1 MHMTLSKA
9 VLPVIFISLL
19 SLQGCAA
26 VAVGAAAVGISSAT
40 DPRTIGTQVDDQTI
54 EMKTNAKLGNDEQLE
69 DSRVSAIS
77 YDTNVLLVG
86 QVPTEAL
93 KRRAEDVIRD
103 TNGIN
108 KIFNQ
113 LRIGSKA
120 SAAVRAGDSW
130 ITSKVKLKFAS
141 NKSIDATDI
150 KVVTENAEVFLLGHV
165 SQAEADAAVEVARNV
180 DGVER
185 VIKAL
190 TIKR

>member
-1 MHMTLSKA
+1 MTLSKLA
-9 VLPVIFISLL
+9 LPVIFISLL
-19 SLQGCAA
+19 ALQGCAA

-69 DSRVSAIS
+69 DSRVIAVS
-77 YDTNVLLVG
+77 YDTNVLLIG
-86 QVPTEAL
+86 QVPSESL
-93 KRRAEDVIRD
+93 KRRAEDVIKD

-120 SAAVRAGDSW
+120 SATVRAGDSW
-130 ITSKVKLKFAS
+130 ITSKVKLKFAN
-141 NKSIDATDI
+141 NKSIDATNI
-150 KVVTENAEVFLLGHV
+150 KVVTENGEVFLLGHV

>member
-1 MHMTLSKA
+1 MTLSKA
-9 VLPVIFISLL
+9 ALPILFLGLL

-26 VAVGAAAVGISSAT
+26 VAVGAAAVGVSSAT

-54 EMKTNAKLGNDEQLE
+54 ELKANAKLGNEEQLDE
-69 DSRVSAIS
+69 SRVRAVS

-86 QVPTEAL
+86 QVPSEAL
-93 KRRAEDVIRD
+93 KRKAEDIIKD

-120 SAAVRAGDSW
+120 SVSVRAGDSW
-130 ITSKVKLKFAS
+130 ITSKVKLKFAN
-141 NKSIDATDI
+141 NKSIDATNI

-165 SQAEADAAVEVARNV
+165 SAAEADAAVEVARNI

-190 TIKR
+190 TVKR

>member
-1 MHMTLSKA
+1 MTLSKTA
-9 VLPVIFISLL
+9 LPVVFISLL

-54 EMKTNAKLGNDEQLE
+54 ELKANAKLGNDEQLE
-69 DSRVSAIS
+69 KSRVVAVS

-86 QVPTEAL
+86 QVPSEAL
-93 KRRAEDVIRD
+93 KRRAEDVIKD

-130 ITSKVKLKFAS
+130 ITSKVKLKFAN
-141 NKSIDATDI
+141 NKSIDATNI

>member
-1 MHMTLSKA
+1 MHMTFPKA
-9 VLPVIFISLL
+9 TLPVIFISLL

-54 EMKTNAKLGNDEQLE
+54 EMKTNAKLGSDEQLE
-69 DSRVSAIS
+69 NSRVIAIS

-86 QVPTEAL
+86 QVPSEAL
-93 KRRAEDVIRD
+93 KRRAEDVIKD

-108 KIFNQ
+108 TIFNQ

-130 ITSKVKLKFAS
+130 ITSKVKLKFAN
-141 NKSIDATDI
+141 NKSIDATNI
-150 KVVTENAEVFLLGHV
+150 KVVTENAEVFLMGHV
-165 SQAEADAAVEVARNV
+165 SQAEADEAIEVARNV

>member
-1 MHMTLSKA
+1 MTLSKLA
-9 VLPVIFISLL
+9 LPVIFISLL
-19 SLQGCAA
+19 ALQGCAA

-69 DSRVSAIS
+69 DSRVIAVS
-77 YDTNVLLVG
+77 YDTNVLLIG
-86 QVPTEAL
+86 QVPSESL

-120 SAAVRAGDSW
+120 SATVRAGDSW
-130 ITSKVKLKFAS
+130 ITSKVKLKFAN
-141 NKSIDATDI
+141 NKSIDATNI
-150 KVVTENAEVFLLGHV
+150 KVVTENGEVFLLGHV
-165 SQAEADAAVEVARNV
+165 SQAEAEAAVEIARNV
-180 DGVER
+180 DGVGR

>member
-1 MHMTLSKA
+1 MTLSKTA
-9 VLPVIFISLL
+9 LPVVFISLL

-54 EMKTNAKLGNDEQLE
+54 ELKANAKLGNDEQLD
-69 DSRVSAIS
+69 DSRVVAVS

-86 QVPTEAL
+86 QVPSEAL
-93 KRRAEDVIRD
+93 KRRAEDVIKD

-130 ITSKVKLKFAS
+130 ITSKVKLKFAN
-141 NKSIDATDI
+141 NKSIDATNI

>member
-1 MHMTLSKA
+1 MTLSRTF
-9 VLPVIFISLL
+9 LPVIFISLL

-54 EMKTNAKLGNDEQLE
+54 ELKANAKLGNDEQLE
-69 DSRVSAIS
+69 DARVVAIS

-86 QVPTEAL
+86 QVPSEAL
-93 KRRAEDVIRD
+93 KRRAEETIKD

-130 ITSKVKLKFAS
+130 ITSKIKLKFAN
-141 NKSIDATDI
+141 NKSIDATNI

-165 SQAEADAAVEVARNV
+165 SQIEADAAVEVARNV

-185 VIKAL
+185 VVKAL

>member
-1 MHMTLSKA
+1 MTLSKA
-9 VLPVIFISLL
+9 FLPIIFISLL

-26 VAVGAAAVGISSAT
+26 VAVGAAAVGISSVT

-54 EMKTNAKLGNDEQLE
+54 EMKTNAKLGNDEQFKE
-69 DSRVSAIS
+69 SRVSAIS

-86 QVPTEAL
+86 QVPNEAL

-130 ITSKVKLKFAS
+130 ITSKVKLKFAN
-141 NKSIDATDI
+141 NKSIDATNI

-180 DGVER
+180 EGVER

>member
-1 MHMTLSKA
+1 MTLSKLA
-9 VLPVIFISLL
+9 LPVIFIAVLT
-19 SLQGCAA
+19 LQGCAA

-69 DSRVSAIS
+69 DSRVIAVS
-77 YDTNVLLVG
+77 YDTNVLLIG
-86 QVPTEAL
+86 QVPSENL
-93 KRRAEDVIRD
+93 KRRAEDVIKD

-120 SAAVRAGDSW
+120 SATVRAGDSW
-130 ITSKVKLKFAS
+130 ITSKVKLKFAN
-141 NKSIDATDI
+141 NKSIDATNI

>member
-1 MHMTLSKA
+1 MTYRNVALSLA
-9 VLPVIFISLL
+9 LTALL
-19 SLQGCAA
+19 TLQGCAA

-54 EMKTNAKLGNDEQLE
+54 EMKTNAKIGNDEQL
-69 DSRVSAIS
+69 DDARVVAIS

-86 QVPTEAL
+86 QVPNRQLKQHAEA
-93 KRRAEDVIRD
+93 VISD

-130 ITSKVKLKFAS
+130 ITSKIKLKFAN
-141 NKSIDATDI
+141 NKKVDATNI
-150 KVVTENAEVFLLGHV
+150 KVVTENAEVFLMGHV
-165 SQAEADAAVEVARNV
+165 SQSEADEAVNVARNV

>member
-1 MHMTLSKA
+1 MTLSRTF
-9 VLPVIFISLL
+9 LPVIFISLL

-54 EMKTNAKLGNDEQLE
+54 ELKANAKLGNDEQLD
-69 DSRVSAIS
+69 DSRVVAVS

-86 QVPTEAL
+86 QVPSEAL
-93 KRRAEDVIRD
+93 KRRAEDVIKD

-130 ITSKVKLKFAS
+130 ITSKVKLKFAN
-141 NKSIDATDI
+141 NKSIDATNI
-150 KVVTENAEVFLLGHV
+150 KVVTENAEVFMLGHV

>member
-1 MHMTLSKA
+1 MTLSKTA
-9 VLPVIFISLL
+9 LPILFLGLL

-26 VAVGAAAVGISSAT
+26 VAVGAAAVGVSSAT

-54 EMKTNAKLGNDEQLE
+54 ELKANAKLGNEEQLDE
-69 DSRVSAIS
+69 SRVRAVS

-86 QVPTEAL
+86 QVPSEAL
-93 KRRAEDVIRD
+93 KRRAEDIIKD

-120 SAAVRAGDSW
+120 SVSVRASDSW
-130 ITSKVKLKFAS
+130 ITSKVKLKFAN
-141 NKSIDATDI
+141 NKSIDATNI

-165 SQAEADAAVEVARNV
+165 SAAEADAAVEVARNI

>member
-1 MHMTLSKA
+1 MTLSKTA
-9 VLPVIFISLL
+9 LPIVFISLL

-26 VAVGAAAVGISSAT
+26 VAVGAAAVGVSSAT
-40 DPRTIGTQVDDQTI
+40 DPRTIGTQIDDQTI
-54 EMKTNAKLGNDEQLE
+54 ELKANAKLGNDEQLD
-69 DSRVSAIS
+69 DSRVVAVS

-86 QVPTEAL
+86 QVPSEAL
-93 KRRAEDVIRD
+93 KRRAEDVIKD

-130 ITSKVKLKFAS
+130 ITSKVKLKFAN
-141 NKSIDATDI
+141 NKSIDATNI

>member
-1 MHMTLSKA
+1 MTLSKLA
-9 VLPVIFISLL
+9 LPVIFIAVLT
-19 SLQGCAA
+19 LQGCAA

-69 DSRVSAIS
+69 NSRVIAVS
-77 YDTNVLLVG
+77 YDTNVLLIG
-86 QVPTEAL
+86 QVPSENL
-93 KRRAEDVIRD
+93 KIRAEDVIKD

-120 SAAVRAGDSW
+120 SATVRAGDSW
-130 ITSKVKLKFAS
+130 ITSKVKLKFAN
-141 NKSIDATDI
+141 NKSIDATNI

>member
-1 MHMTLSKA
+1 MTFSKLA
-9 VLPVIFISLL
+9 LPVIFISLL
-19 SLQGCAA
+19 TLQGCAA

-54 EMKTNAKLGNDEQLE
+54 EMKANAKLGNDEQLE
-69 DSRVSAIS
+69 ESRVIAVS
-77 YDTNVLLVG
+77 YDTNVLLIG
-86 QVPTEAL
+86 QVPSENL
-93 KRRAEDVIRD
+93 KRRAEDVIKD

-113 LRIGSKA
+113 LRIGTKA
-120 SAAVRAGDSW
+120 SATVRAGDSW
-130 ITSKVKLKFAS
+130 ITSKVKLKFAN
-141 NKSIDATDI
+141 NKSIDATSI
-150 KVVTENAEVFLLGHV
+150 KVVTENGEVFLLGHV
-165 SQAEADAAVEVARNV
+165 NQAEADAAVEVARNI

>member
-1 MHMTLSKA
+1 MTLSRTF
-9 VLPVIFISLL
+9 LPVIFISLL

-54 EMKTNAKLGNDEQLE
+54 ELKANAKLGNDEQLE
-69 DSRVSAIS
+69 DARVVAIS

-86 QVPTEAL
+86 QVPSEAL
-93 KRRAEDVIRD
+93 KRRAEEIIKD

-120 SAAVRAGDSW
+120 SAALRAGDSW
-130 ITSKVKLKFAS
+130 ITSKIKLKFAN
-141 NKSIDATDI
+141 NKSIDATNI

-165 SQAEADAAVEVARNV
+165 SQIEADAAVEVARNV

-185 VIKAL
+185 VVKAL

>member
-1 MHMTLSKA
+1 MTFSKLA
-9 VLPVIFISLL
+9 LPVIFISLL
-19 SLQGCAA
+19 TLQGCAA

-54 EMKTNAKLGNDEQLE
+54 EMKANAKLGNDEQLE
-69 DSRVSAIS
+69 ESRVIAVS
-77 YDTNVLLVG
+77 YDTNVLLIG
-86 QVPTEAL
+86 QVPSENL
-93 KRRAEDVIRD
+93 KRRAEDVIKD

-113 LRIGSKA
+113 LRIGTKA
-120 SAAVRAGDSW
+120 SATVRAGDSW
-130 ITSKVKLKFAS
+130 ITSKVKLKFAN
-141 NKSIDATDI
+141 NKSIDATSI
-150 KVVTENAEVFLLGHV
+150 KVVTENGEVFLLGHV

-190 TIKR
+190 TIKG

>member
-1 MHMTLSKA
+1 MTLSKLA
-9 VLPVIFISLL
+9 LPVIFIAVLT
-19 SLQGCAA
+19 LQGCAA

-69 DSRVSAIS
+69 NSRVIAVS
-77 YDTNVLLVG
+77 YDTNVLLIG
-86 QVPTEAL
+86 QVPSENL
-93 KRRAEDVIRD
+93 KRRAEDVIKD

-120 SAAVRAGDSW
+120 SATVRAGDSW
-130 ITSKVKLKFAS
+130 ITSKVKLKFAN
-141 NKSIDATDI
+141 NKSIDATNI

>member
-1 MHMTLSKA
+1 MTYRNVALSLA
-9 VLPVIFISLL
+9 LTALL
-19 SLQGCAA
+19 TLQGCAA

-54 EMKTNAKLGNDEQLE
+54 EMKTNAKIGNDEQL
-69 DSRVSAIS
+69 DDARVVAIS

-86 QVPTEAL
+86 QVPNRQLKQHAEA
-93 KRRAEDVIRD
+93 VISD

-130 ITSKVKLKFAS
+130 ITSKIKLKFAN
-141 NKSIDATDI
+141 NKKVDATNI
-150 KVVTENAEVFLLGHV
+150 KVVTENAEVFLMGHV
-165 SQAEADAAVEVARNV
+165 SQTEADEAVNVARNV

>member
-1 MHMTLSKA
+1 MTYRNA
-9 VLPVIFISLL
+9 VLPLALATLL
-19 SLQGCAA
+19 TLQGCAA

-54 EMKTNAKLGNDEQLE
+54 EMKTNAKIGNDEQL
-69 DSRVSAIS
+69 DDARVVAIS

-86 QVPTEAL
+86 QVSNRQLKQHAEA
-93 KRRAEDVIRD
+93 VIRD

-130 ITSKVKLKFAS
+130 ITSKIKLKFAN
-141 NKSIDATDI
+141 NKKVDATNI
-150 KVVTENAEVFLLGHV
+150 KVVTENAEVFLMGHV
-165 SQAEADAAVEVARNV
+165 SQQEADEAVNVARNV

>member
-1 MHMTLSKA
+1 MTLSKTA
-9 VLPVIFISLL
+9 LPVVFISLL

-40 DPRTIGTQVDDQTI
+40 DTRTIGTQVDDQTI
-54 EMKTNAKLGNDEQLE
+54 ELKANAKLGNDEQL
-69 DSRVSAIS
+69 DDARVVAIS

-86 QVPTEAL
+86 QVPSEAL
-93 KRRAEDVIRD
+93 KRRAEDVIKD
-103 TNGIN
+103 TNGLN

-130 ITSKVKLKFAS
+130 ITSKIKLKFAN
-141 NKSIDATDI
+141 NKSIDAANI

>member
-1 MHMTLSKA
+1 MTYRNAALSLA
-9 VLPVIFISLL
+9 LTTLL
-19 SLQGCAA
+19 TLQGCAA

-54 EMKTNAKLGNDEQLE
+54 EMKTNAKIGNDEQL
-69 DSRVSAIS
+69 DASRVVAIS

-86 QVPTEAL
+86 QVPNQQL
-93 KRRAEDVIRD
+93 KRHAEAVISD
-103 TNGIN
+103 TNGVN

-130 ITSKVKLKFAS
+130 ITSKIKLKFAN
-141 NKSIDATDI
+141 NKQVDATNI
-150 KVVTENAEVFLLGHV
+150 KVVTENAEVFLMGHV
-165 SQAEADAAVEVARNV
+165 SQQEADEAVNVARNV

>member
-1 MHMTLSKA
+1 MFFWLA
-9 VLPVIFISLL
+9 
-19 SLQGCAA
+19 G
-26 VAVGAAAVGISSAT
+26 SS
-40 DPRTIGTQVDDQTI
+40 
-54 EMKTNAKLGNDEQLE
+54 
-69 DSRVSAIS
+69 
-77 YDTNVLLVG
+77 
-86 QVPTEAL
+86 EAL
-93 KRRAEDVIRD
+93 KRRAEETIKD

-130 ITSKVKLKFAS
+130 ITSKIKLKFAN
-141 NKSIDATDI
+141 NKSIDATNI

-165 SQAEADAAVEVARNV
+165 SQIEADTAVEVARNV

>member
-1 MHMTLSKA
+1 MTLSKTA
-9 VLPVIFISLL
+9 LPIVFISLL

-54 EMKTNAKLGNDEQLE
+54 ELKANAKLGNDEQLD
-69 DSRVSAIS
+69 DSRVVAVS

-86 QVPTEAL
+86 QVPSEAL
-93 KRRAEDVIRD
+93 KRRAEDVIKD

-130 ITSKVKLKFAS
+130 ITSKVKLKFAN
-141 NKSIDATDI
+141 NKSIDATNI

>member
-1 MHMTLSKA
+1 
-9 VLPVIFISLL
+9 
-19 SLQGCAA
+19 
-26 VAVGAAAVGISSAT
+26 VAV
-40 DPRTIGTQVDDQTI
+40 
-54 EMKTNAKLGNDEQLE
+54 
-69 DSRVSAIS
+69 S
-77 YDTNVLLVG
+77 YVTNVLLVG
-86 QVPTEAL
+86 QVPSEAL
-93 KRRAEDVIRD
+93 KRRAQDVIKD

-130 ITSKVKLKFAS
+130 ITSKVKLKFAN
-141 NKSIDATDI
+141 NKSIDATNI